1 MPLTIK
7 LEKPIKRG
15 DSEIAEIEL
24 RDVET
29 NDYIRLGAVGTL
41 LVNKK
46 GEQVYADRPEIVQK
60 YLTRLSGLSEKEIGQ
75 MELKDFFKAKEFI
88 SNQLA
93 FAYGS
98 EVTGTSQG

>member
-46 GEQVYADRPEIVQK
+46 GEQVYVDRPEVVQK
-60 YLTRLSGLSEKEIGQ
+60 YLTRLSSLSEKEIGQ
-75 MELKDFFKAKEFI
+75 LTLPDFFKAQSFI
-88 SNQLA
+88 TQQLNFA
-93 FAYGS
+93 FGS
-98 EVTGTSQG
+98 DVTEPSQS